1 MSELDVADVSTPI
14 GSFRIGYQGRTVRV
28 VDLLERGVDQSP
40 MPEGHVRIVKPPY
53 PKDSP
58 PAQLRDYFRG
68 SLQEFDLEVDPTSGH
83 EFDRAVWKVLRQ
95 VPPGKTIT
103 YGELARRAGYAG
115 AARAAGGAM
124 HRNPIPII
132 VPCHRAVGVDGSLTG
147 FGLSLWRKR
156 WLLQHEGAWPIRSR
170 TVDGPTDPRQRTLDG
185 VRRPRAPR
193 KVRARTAQP
202 E

>member
-1 MSELDVADVSTPI
+1 MSDLDVALVSTPI

-28 VDLLERGVDQSP
+28 VDLMERGHETTAL
-40 MPEGHVRIVKPPY
+40 PEGPVNLVKPPY
-53 PKDSP
+53 PKGSP

-68 SLQEFDLEVDPTSGH
+68 SIQHFDLDVEPTMGH
-83 EFDRAVWKVLRQ
+83 EFDRAVWKVLRE

-103 YGELARRAGYAG
+103 YGELARRAGHAG

-132 VPCHRAVGVDGSLTG
+132 VPCHRAVGADGSLTG
-147 FGLSLWRKR
+147 FGLNLWRKR

-170 TVDGPTDPRQRTLDG
+170 TVDGPMDPAQRTLDG
-185 VRRPRAPR
+185 GRGARA
-193 KVRARTAQP
+193 KRARAVRKH
-202 E
+202 